1 MTNYFKKSLL
11 MAFVLP
17 ALVGGVMSCSSDDGY
32 SAVDNQNPTIEL
44 LSDHIQTEAGRAFTI
59 SGTIKDADG
68 IKSINLK
75 SEGLQLDKTI
85 NLLDLYDGL
94 QTEYNLNY
102 TYLKKFTT
110 DWTDDD
116 SFPVVITV
124 EDVVG
129 NKQTAQLGR
138 WRLYQSKLYC
148 SSIRG
153 GYRTG
158 WSKS

>member
-68 IKSINLK
+68 IKSINCIK
-75 SEGLQLDKTI
+75 RKRRRIYEERGIAARQDHQL
-85 NLLDLYDGL
+85 
-94 QTEYNLNY
+94 
-102 TYLKKFTT
+102 
-110 DWTDDD
+110 
-116 SFPVVITV
+116 
-124 EDVVG
+124 
-129 NKQTAQLGR
+129 A
-138 WRLYQSKLYC
+138 
-148 SSIRG
+148 
-153 GYRTG
+153 
-158 WSKS
+158 